1 MERVTILEEDD
12 EVAQRQAKE
21 DLQLHGTT
29 PRPRDPEEFYVSIA
43 EPMQRKFPRKRT
55 ASELQT
61 SGFERPSKLR
71 KDNLSE
77 MECVPV
83 DYSTLSPQV
92 TSNDYVPTINWNSGK
107 SPLDAWLNQS
117 ALPSATLSLE
127 NEPQEKEFREQEATA
142 REVKEIEFFHNVHI
156 STASDQVKD
165 SGDLDRDTT
174 LEFGARIYHRN
185 ILDRYPLIPAY
196 LARRLAE
203 ANHHRAERLRCKRL
217 QEERLQQTSNT
228 LALEGNAWS
237 KPVSLSRVPRFFQS
251 SKTIIS
257 ER

>member
-1 MERVTILEEDD
+1 M
-12 EVAQRQAKE
+12 
-21 DLQLHGTT
+21 HGTT

-142 REVKEIEFFHNVHI
+142 REMKEIGSSTTCIYPLPRTRSRIQGI
-156 STASDQVKD
+156 STEIRLSS
-165 SGDLDRDTT
+165 SGLESTTGIFWIDTPSFQHIWLDVLQRPIIIGLRGYDVND
-174 LEFGARIYHRN
+174 FKRN
-185 ILDRYPLIPAY
+185 GFN
-196 LARRLAE
+196 RRLI
-203 ANHHRAERLRCKRL
+203 R
-217 QEERLQQTSNT
+217 
-228 LALEGNAWS
+228 
-237 KPVSLSRVPRFFQS
+237 
-251 SKTIIS
+251 
-257 ER
+257 